1 MLSAFFRHT
10 SVLATAICR
19 QASRLAD
26 RLAAMSR
33 PCLLSCIVLLS
44 CAATAASA
52 QDYGS
57 RGNLGET
64 ATTAERA
71 EIDVLYERFI
81 PYIDRARTEL
91 TMVRETVAR
100 AEARGFREW
109 DPALRDPNPGDRFY
123 AVNRDRTMMLWV
135 VGEEPLASGMRLI
148 NSHIDSVRLELK
160 PYPLASKKGVAV
172 LDTLV
177 HGGIKP
183 YQWVNVPLGLTGRVD
198 KKDGSV
204 VWIDYGFD
212 EDDPVLLIPD
222 LAPHVDRDL
231 RSRTRQEA
239 IKREELDPLITS
251 APTPGNAD
259 GEADENG
266 NADAAVIDAMARAV
280 ALVEEEFGIEPD
292 DWVSSDIQLVPVTR
306 PREVGLDRELF
317 AAFGLD
323 DRLAGI
329 ASVFA
334 LEDLGTPTHTAVA
347 YLVTDEEVGSGSNI
361 GVASEWFRKI
371 AAEMIRAENGAVSE
385 LDVMESFSNTDM
397 ITADTTTATNPLWP
411 SPQAPDN
418 ASLLHHGLVIKLY
431 GAGRSANSEFV
442 ARLRKMLDDANVA
455 WQSHTYKAGYGGGT
469 IARYFNAMNM
479 EVTDWGVGILSMH
492 STYSVASKAD
502 LWALYDGFVA
512 FFES

>member
-1 MLSAFFRHT
+1 MPRDTAGSSAAKLT
-10 SVLATAICR
+10 
-19 QASRLAD
+19 
-26 RLAAMSR
+26 AMSR
-33 PCLLSCIVLLS
+33 PTPFVSALLLLSAAFTTT
-44 CAATAASA
+44 AATA

-64 ATTAERA
+64 ATDAERA
-71 EIDVLYERFI
+71 EIEALYERFI

-91 TMVRETVAR
+91 AMVRETVTY
-100 AEARGFREW
+100 AEERGFREW
-109 DPALRDPNPGDRFY
+109 DPQVRNPSSGDRFY
-123 AVNRDRTMMLWV
+123 AVNRDRTMVLWI
-135 VGEEPLASGMRLI
+135 VGQEPLASGMRLI

-160 PYPLASKKGVAV
+160 PHPLTKKKGVAV

-177 HGGIKP
+177 HGGVKP

-204 VWIDYGFD
+204 VWIEYGFD
-212 EDDPVLLIPD
+212 PGDPVLLIPD

-251 APTPGNAD
+251 APAPGGVDSED
-259 GEADENG
+259 GTDG
-266 NADAAVIDAMARAV
+266 TTDAAVADAMDRAV
-280 ALVEEEFGIEPD
+280 ALVQDEFGIEPD
-292 DWVSSDIQLVPVTR
+292 DWVSSDIQLVPTTE
-306 PREVGLDRELF
+306 PREVGLDRALF

-334 LEDLGTPTHTAVA
+334 LEDLDMPTHTAVA

-361 GVASEWFRKI
+361 GVASEWFRRI
-371 AAEMIRAENGAVSE
+371 AAEMIRAETGSVSE

-411 SPQAPDN
+411 SPQATDN

-431 GAGRSANSEFV
+431 GAGRSANSEYV
-442 ARLRKMLDDANVA
+442 ARLRRLLDDANVA

-502 LWALYDGFVA
+502 LWALYEGFAA
-512 FFES
+512 FFGS